1 MTKQAE
7 DDARGFV
14 HLTHI
19 TWHHHTL
26 QPICIYF
33 MHCERLLHP
42 LQNINVSS
50 ITMII
55 S

>member
-14 HLTHI
+14 HLT
-19 TWHHHTL
+19 
-26 QPICIYF
+26 
-33 MHCERLLHP
+33 HCERLLHP